1 VNSRRLDIATGT
13 AIMAFACFVLAYS
26 TTFPPAKGTDFGP
39 SLFPRVVAVMLFV
52 LGALVLFQVWRTRAQ
67 VEACPPKAAAGAAAR
82 TSVGLRNV
90 AVTIAAV
97 VAYIVVVDLAGF
109 IPTTLVFLFV
119 LMKTYGLTTL
129 KGIAASCFI
138 TAFVYVLFSVL
149 LRVTLP

>member
-1 VNSRRLDIATGT
+1 MNSRRLDVVTGT
-13 AIMAFACFVLAYS
+13 SIIAFACFVLAYS
-26 TTFPPAKGTDFGP
+26 ATFPPAKGTDFGP
-39 SLFPRVVAVMLFV
+39 SLFPRVVAVMLIV
-52 LGALVLFQVWRTRAQ
+52 LGALVLLHVRRNRGQPESGTP
-67 VEACPPKAAAGAAAR
+67 EGAAGSLSPAS
-82 TSVGLRNV
+82 TGLRNV

-97 VAYIVVVDLAGF
+97 IAYIIVVDWAGF

-119 LMKTYGLTTL
+119 LMKTYGLTVL

>member
-1 VNSRRLDIATGT
+1 MNSRRLDIVTGT
-13 AIMAFACFVLAYS
+13 VIIVFACFVLAYS

-39 SLFPRVVAVMLFV
+39 SLFPRVVAVMLLI
-52 LGALVLFQVWRTRAQ
+52 LGALVLFQVWKTRAQ
-67 VEACPPKAAAGAAAR
+67 AEASPPGAEGDVAH

-90 AVTIAAV
+90 AVTIVAV
-97 VAYIVVVDLAGF
+97 IAYIVVVDLAGF

-129 KGIAASCFI
+129 KGIAAACF
-138 TAFVYVLFSVL
+138 TTGFVYVLFSVL